1 MSTRAELRIEL
12 DKLRHEFMR
21 THRAVLSAEDREI
34 FEPGDEAHAAARKAR
49 DARSFA
55 YSAYLKVRAKARALM
70 ASVGS

>member
-34 FEPGDEAHAAARKAR
+34 FEPGDEAHSEAVGAREERAVAYAAYTKAR
-49 DARSFA
+49 G
-55 YSAYLKVRAKARALM
+55 KAKALLAG
-70 ASVGS
+70 VGS